1 MGRPNKLKYEKKMK
15 NQRLM
20 GSLNQLKFKKQIENH
35 CVLRFMGSLN
45 QLKCEKQLKIIV
57 FKGLWEA

>member
-1 MGRPNKLKYEKKMK
+1 MGRLNKLKYEKQMK

-20 GSLNQLKFKKQIENH
+20 GSLNQLKFKKTIENH